1 MKYSLAIDSLYSS
14 RVSVRN
20 TGTLIILIA
29 YTVYYVLL
37 ISRGHGV
44 PYVLDNNE
52 TYSALLHAHNLWNF
66 DFFRSFGLADDVAS
80 PLQAAHPVI
89 HTHQG
94 DFPRLFAFI
103 LYAFG
108 ARTAESQIWITTF
121 TVGIASLLLAK
132 TFFTRVAGDLFATI
146 IVLILMTDYLLF
158 AQWQVNIYRV
168 WHGFFLFAS
177 LVCAHGLGDWSRRKW
192 IIATVC
198 LYACLL
204 YWELIFAS
212 FVAVTA
218 GAYTAWIYRRTPR
231 LILIAAFTQSIGAAI
246 GLGILITQVALYLG
260 WQDFFVDLKS
270 TYGARNF
277 GDDPLVAIEKLR
289 EFYDSRNITFWYNI
303 QSDVN
308 FRGLMP
314 FLQSIFANVLQIQ
327 TPFYVLVT
335 LSLAASAF
343 VADARLPNAQDTL
356 VADPRVSA
364 NSTVLLTAGLF
375 FFLVTVLFSSGA
387 SGPYSAIS
395 FESPDRQLLVILLLL
410 VVSAALAIG
419 LRNLAGAVA
428 VTGTPPGPGR
438 CLAASVYFICLAT
451 FIVFQGLLYD
461 RALQQMWLYLLA
473 PVPTWITNLTICV
486 AAFVGGLLILVG
498 RRSLL
503 ERWHS
508 APTSLIP
515 FFVSGAVGYLF
526 AYEFNPGY
534 LRSGYLMR
542 LCPLPVFHIDAL
554 LGVGVSIAI
563 CMALVLVR
571 RLKNSGVTSAIG
583 AATALFGGLL
593 AALVGFWVVVQYR
606 YMELVP
612 PDQFSF
618 AKSLETT
625 TYKQGIISNT
635 YAAPFGLIANTWAYM
650 NADFG
655 EHSIGPG
662 KDKQKTEYL
671 WFADRASNRA
681 YKTPGF
687 FVCFEPLATYSRLA
701 DLINSPSDT
710 TLDCSKKYLTAQ
722 SSNLDK
728 NAAAYLDLIRRD
740 EKHALWAIYKV
751 HWNNPYV
758 PELH

>member
-1 MKYSLAIDSLYSS
+1 MKYSLAIDSLHSS

-231 LILIAAFTQSIGAAI
+231 LILIAAFTQSVGAAI
-246 GLGILITQVALYLG
+246 GLGILITQVVLYLG
-260 WQDFFVDLKS
+260 WQDFLVDLKS

-277 GDDPLVAIEKLR
+277 GDDPLVAVEKLK

-303 QSDVN
+303 QSDVT
-308 FRGLMP
+308 FRGPMP
-314 FLQSIFANVLQIQ
+314 FLRSIFANVLQIQ
-327 TPFYVLVT
+327 TPFYILVT
-335 LSLAASAF
+335 LGLAAAAF
-343 VADARLPNAQDTL
+343 VADTRLPNAQDTV
-356 VADPRVSA
+356 VADPS
-364 NSTVLLTAGLF
+364 
-375 FFLVTVLFSSGA
+375 
-387 SGPYSAIS
+387 
-395 FESPDRQLLVILLLL
+395 
-410 VVSAALAIG
+410 
-419 LRNLAGAVA
+419 
-428 VTGTPPGPGR
+428 
-438 CLAASVYFICLAT
+438 CICT
-451 FIVFQGLLYD
+451 CNC
-461 RALQQMWLYLLA
+461 
-473 PVPTWITNLTICV
+473 PTR
-486 AAFVGGLLILVG
+486 
-498 RRSLL
+498 RRSLFIFGDSTVQL
-503 ERWHS
+503 WCVWPIFRDIFWDTRSTANSHS
-508 APTSLIP
+508 S
-515 FFVSGAVGYLF
+515 F
-526 AYEFNPGY
+526 
-534 LRSGYLMR
+534 
-542 LCPLPVFHIDAL
+542 
-554 LGVGVSIAI
+554 
-563 CMALVLVR
+563 
-571 RLKNSGVTSAIG
+571 IG
-583 AATALFGGLL
+583 CFGCAGD
-593 AALVGFWVVVQYR
+593 W
-606 YMELVP
+606 
-612 PDQFSF
+612 FS
-618 AKSLETT
+618 
-625 TYKQGIISNT
+625 
-635 YAAPFGLIANTWAYM
+635 
-650 NADFG
+650 
-655 EHSIGPG
+655 
-662 KDKQKTEYL
+662 
-671 WFADRASNRA
+671 
-681 YKTPGF
+681 
-687 FVCFEPLATYSRLA
+687 
-701 DLINSPSDT
+701 
-710 TLDCSKKYLTAQ
+710 
-722 SSNLDK
+722 
-728 NAAAYLDLIRRD
+728 
-740 EKHALWAIYKV
+740 
-751 HWNNPYV
+751 
-758 PELH
+758 

>member
-1 MKYSLAIDSLYSS
+1 MKYSLAIDSLHRS
-14 RVSVRN
+14 RVSERN
-20 TGTLIILIA
+20 TGTVIILIA

-80 PLQAAHPVI
+80 PVQSAHPVI

-108 ARTAESQIWITTF
+108 ARSAESQIWITTF

-192 IIATVC
+192 VIATVC

-212 FVAVTA
+212 FVAVTT

-246 GLGILITQVALYLG
+246 GLGILITQVVLYLG
-260 WQDFFVDLKS
+260 WQDFLVDLKS

-277 GDDPLVAIEKLR
+277 GDDPLVAVEKLK

-308 FRGLMP
+308 FRGP
-314 FLQSIFANVLQIQ
+314 VSFLRSIFANVLQVQ
-327 TPFYVLVT
+327 TPFYVLVA
-335 LSLAASAF
+335 LSVATAAF
-343 VADARLPNAQDTL
+343 VADARLPNANDTV
-356 VADPRVSA
+356 VADPSVSA
-364 NSTVLLTAGLF
+364 RATAVLTAGLF
-375 FFLVTVLFSSGA
+375 FFLVTVQFSSGA

-395 FESPDRQLLVILLLL
+395 FESANRQLLTILLLL
-410 VVSAALAIG
+410 VVSWAIAIG
-419 LRNLAGAVA
+419 LRNLAGALA
-428 VTGTPPGPGR
+428 VTRTPPSPDR
-438 CLAASVYFICLAT
+438 CLAASLYFICLAT
-451 FIVFQGLLYD
+451 FIVLQGFLYD
-461 RALQQMWLYLLA
+461 LTQQQMWLYLLS
-473 PVPTWITNLTICV
+473 PVPTWITNLTLCV
-486 AAFVGGLLILVG
+486 AAFAAGLLILVG

-503 ERWHS
+503 GQWHN

-534 LRSGYLMR
+534 LSSGYLLR

-554 LGVGVSIAI
+554 LGVGVSTAI
-563 CMALVLVR
+563 CMTLVITQ
-571 RLKNSGVTSAIG
+571 RLTNSGLTFAMS
-583 AATALFGGLL
+583 AATTLFAGLL
-593 AALVGFWVVVQYR
+593 AALAGFWGVLQYR

-612 PDQFSF
+612 PTQFSF
-618 AKSLETT
+618 AQSLNAFS
-625 TYKQGIISNT
+625 QGIISNT
-635 YAAPFGLIANTWAYM
+635 YAVPFGLIANTWAYM

-655 EHSIGPG
+655 EHSKKLGAE
-662 KDKQKTEYL
+662 KTAAKYL
-671 WFADRASNRA
+671 WFADRSSNLA

-687 FVCFEPLATYSRLA
+687 FVCFEPLATYSRLI
-701 DLINSPSDT
+701 DLINSPSNA

-722 SSNLDK
+722 SSDPDK
-728 NAAAYLDLIRRD
+728 KAAPYLELIRRD

-751 HWNNPYV
+751 HWKNRYV
-758 PELH
+758 PDLH

>member
-1 MKYSLAIDSLYSS
+1 MKYSLAIDSLHSS
-14 RVSVRN
+14 RVSVKN

-29 YTVYYVLL
+29 YAIYYALL

-103 LYAFG
+103 LYVFG
-108 ARTAESQIWITTF
+108 ARSAESQIWITTF

-177 LVCAHGLGDWSRRKW
+177 LVCAHGLGEWNRRKW
-192 IIATVC
+192 VIATVC
-198 LYACLL
+198 LYASLL

-246 GLGILITQVALYLG
+246 GLGTLITQVVLYLG
-260 WQDFFVDLKS
+260 WHDFLVDVKS

-277 GDDPLVAIEKLR
+277 GDDPLVAVEKLK

-308 FRGLMP
+308 FRGLRP
-314 FLQSIFANVLQIQ
+314 FLQSIFANVLQVQ

-343 VADARLPNAQDTL
+343 VADARLPNAQDTV
-356 VADPRVSA
+356 VADPPVSA
-364 NSTVLLTAGLF
+364 NSIALLSAALF
-375 FFLVTVLFSSGA
+375 FFLVAVQFSSGA
-387 SGPYSAIS
+387 TGPNSPIS
-395 FESPDRQLLVILLLL
+395 FEALVPQLSIFFPLLAI
-410 VVSAALAIG
+410 STGLAIG
-419 LRNLAGAVA
+419 LHNLAGALT
-428 VTGTPPGPGR
+428 VTRTPPGPRR
-438 CLAASVYFICLAT
+438 CLVASVYFICLAI
-451 FIVFQGLLYD
+451 FVVIQELLYD
-461 RALQQMWLYLLA
+461 RTLQQMWLYLLA
-473 PVPTWITNLTICV
+473 PVPAWTTILSICV
-486 AAFVGGLLILVG
+486 AAIIGGLVILVG

-526 AYEFNPGY
+526 VYEFNPGY
-534 LRSGYLMR
+534 LRAGYLLR

-554 LGVGVSIAI
+554 LGVGVSIVI
-563 CMALVLVR
+563 CITLVLVR
-571 RLKNSGVTSAIG
+571 RLKNSGFTFVTTTTTI
-583 AATALFGGLL
+583 LFGGLL
-593 AALVGFWVVVQYR
+593 ATLVGFWVVLQYR

-618 AKSLETT
+618 AKSLDTT
-625 TYKQGIISNT
+625 TYGQGIISNT

-655 EHSIGPG
+655 EHRLGLES
-662 KDKQKTEYL
+662 DKQKAEYL
-671 WFADRASNRA
+671 WFADRTSNRV

-687 FVCFEPLATYSRLA
+687 FVCFEPFV
-701 DLINSPSDT
+701 
-710 TLDCSKKYLTAQ
+710 
-722 SSNLDK
+722 NL
-728 NAAAYLDLIRRD
+728 L
-740 EKHALWAIYKV
+740 
-751 HWNNPYV
+751 
-758 PELH
+758 